1 MRAAVREFRP
11 DLLHVQCF
19 SGNGVYATLLS
30 IATRTPLIVT
40 LQGET
45 FMDDHDVYARSIYLR
60 TGLRAG
66 LRRATQVTGC
76 SQFTLDDAAGRFDP
90 AAIRGHVIFNGV
102 DLAESPRGNWLPP
115 FERFVLGLGR
125 VVHRKGFD
133 LLIEAFARIAEQ
145 DPDLG
150 LVIGGDGPDLPRLRA
165 LADDRS
171 LRDRVFFAGV
181 LSRTDVGDAM
191 RAAEAFVM
199 PSRVEAFGMVVLE
212 AWKAGTP
219 AIVTANGGPPEFVR
233 DGVDGLVVDPLDVEA
248 LAEQL
253 GHLLG
258 DRELRRRLAAE
269 GTARLPEF
277 AWPEIARQYEDV
289 YVVALG
295 A

>member
-1 MRAAVREFRP
+1 
-11 DLLHVQCF
+11 
-19 SGNGVYATLLS
+19 
-30 IATRTPLIVT
+30 
-40 LQGET
+40 
-45 FMDDHDVYARSIYLR
+45 
-60 TGLRAG
+60 
-66 LRRATQVTGC
+66 
-76 SQFTLDDAAGRFDP
+76 
-90 AAIRGHVIFNGV
+90 
-102 DLAESPRGNWLPP
+102 
-115 FERFVLGLGR
+115 
-125 VVHRKGFD
+125 
-133 LLIEAFARIAEQ
+133 
-145 DPDLG
+145 
-150 LVIGGDGPDLPRLRA
+150 
-165 LADDRS
+165 
-171 LRDRVFFAGV
+171 
-181 LSRTDVGDAM
+181 
-191 RAAEAFVM
+191 
-199 PSRVEAFGMVVLE
+199 MVVLE